1 MSFPDQSNGAN
12 PQRYYGK
19 YRGTVVANNDPQQ
32 TGRVLVT
39 VADVLGTTSSSW
51 ATPSM
56 AGAGAQ
62 AGCFIVP
69 PVGSQ
74 VWVEFEQ
81 GDPDYPILAGSFWGS
96 TGDVPTCAN
105 TPAAPPSGQNIVLQT
120 TGGNMVLLSDA
131 PATSSTGGIVIKSG
145 SAMIVVNST
154 GIYIDN
160 GNGAVI
166 TLLGSSVDINS
177 GGLTIT

>member
-1 MSFPDQSNGAN
+1 MSIQDSSSGGGQ
-12 PQRYYGK
+12 QRFYGK
-19 YRGTVVANNDPQQ
+19 YRGTVIGNNDPQQ
-32 TGRVLVT
+32 TGRVQVQ
-39 VADVLGTTSSSW
+39 VSDVLGATGSSW
-51 ATPSM
+51 ATPCM

-69 PVGSQ
+69 PVGAQ

-81 GDPDYPILAGSFWGS
+81 GDPDYPILAGGFWGS

-105 TPAAPPSGQNIVLQT
+105 TPAATPPGQNIVLQT
-120 TGGNMVLLSDA
+120 TGGSMVLLSDS
-131 PATSSTGGIVIKSG
+131 PPTPSGGGIVLQSG
-145 SAMIVVNST
+145 GATIVVNST
-154 GIYIDN
+154 GIYINN

-166 TLLGSSVDINS
+166 TLLGPSVDVNS